1 LSAITS
7 GEMKDTSNL
16 IMHHTIDSIFTK
28 EQRTK
33 LFRSWGSLSHML
45 PRGNSEI
52 WKKPIIQYEHKNIT
66 VESMNQHLKHH
77 LNDSDYLKFLSDNIN
92 IGMEPTNTRKD
103 WSNPLLVKLPMA
115 PSMKIHCA
123 HGNGKMTEI
132 GYLYSSETNEMNVTK
147 SDEKENLNNGVF
159 EDDGDGTVPTVS
171 LDYMCGEKGWK
182 NNLKLNPSNMT
193 IMTRKYRHDS
203 SVYNLEE
210 NKIQLR
216 STSSSDHIDIV
227 INFTL

>member
-1 LSAITS
+1 LSAIIS

-28 EQRTK
+28 EQRTN

-45 PRGNSEI
+45 PRGTNEI
-52 WKKPIIQYEHKNIT
+52 WKKPIIQYENKNIT
-66 VESMNQHLKHH
+66 VESMNQHLKSH
-77 LNDSDYLKFLSDNIN
+77 LNDTDYLKYLSDNIN
-92 IGMEPTNTRKD
+92 IDNKVTNTKRD
-103 WSNPLLVKLPMA
+103 WSNPLLVKLPFA
-115 PSMKIHCA
+115 PNMKIHCA
-123 HGNGKMTEI
+123 HGQGKMTEI
-132 GYLYSSETNEMNVTK
+132 GYLYSLETNEMNVTK
-147 SDEKENLNNGVF
+147 SDEKEKLNNGVF
-159 EDDGDGTVPTVS
+159 EDDGDGTVPTAS

-182 NNLKLNPSNMT
+182 HNLKLNPANMT
-193 IMTRKYRHDS
+193 IITRKYRHDS

-227 INFTL
+227 NAFY